1 MRFYRGFATVGSMT
15 ILSRVLGFAR
25 DVLIAAV
32 LGTSAAA
39 DAYFVAFRVPSMF
52 RRLFAEGAFDAAFI
66 PLFAKRLHGEGAEA
80 ARAFAGQ
87 ALAGL
92 MVLLVTFTVLAEIA
106 MPWLMLL
113 LAPGFSSDPEKFA
126 LAVMLA
132 RIALPYLP
140 FMSVVALYT
149 GVLNAYGRFAIAAF
163 TPTLLN
169 VVLIGVL
176 LVFIAS
182 GGTQQSTAAIALAWG
197 ITASGVLQVL
207 VVAAA
212 AGKLGIGVPWQRARL
227 TPEMR
232 RLAALATPGVIAGG
246 IAQITG
252 VISTIIA
259 TLQDRVVSWLYYADR
274 LFQLPLGVIGVAIG
288 VVLLPAL
295 SHKLRS
301 GDHAAVLASENRAF
315 EFALLLTMPAAIA
328 LYLAAE
334 PIVRVLFQRGAFTA
348 IDTNATA
355 SMLAALALGLPAY
368 VLIKVLQPSFFARE
382 DTKTPMIYAGIA
394 MAANVVLSIMLFTI
408 IGATGIAIATALSG
422 LDQRRPAVH
431 HAQAA
436 RGLHLRSDLSPPRL
450 GHRRGERLDGRG
462 GVCPGATARS
472 VVRPGERSAGPGSR
486 ALRLGRAWPPDLS
499 RRGAP
504 VRRGQFPRFDQG
516 PGHLGIW
523 RTASL
528 RLCCSAA
535 NARASIMQGRPRR
548 SVLYMPGS
556 NARALEKA
564 KTIPADAFIFDL
576 EDAVAPDAK
585 LLAREQVCAAVKG
598 GGYGGREIV
607 IRVNALETPWGID
620 DLLAACQAEPDAIL
634 VPKVVHPGDIIST
647 ANILQGVHAA
657 EKIRLWAMM
666 ETPMAILNAR
676 TIAATAVYAE
686 NRLCC
691 LVMGTNDL
699 IKESRARALHDRFA
713 VVPWLAM
720 TLVAARAYRLDIID
734 GVYNDFRDELGLRE
748 ECERGRTLGM
758 DGKTLIHPDQV
769 WPCNEIFSPT
779 REEVEWSRK
788 VIDAFGQKE
797 NEKKGVIVVE
807 GRMVERL
814 HFGMAQR
821 TVAIAEQIREMEAA
835 CA

>member
-39 DAYFVAFRVPSMF
+39 DAYFVAFRVPNMF

-66 PLFAKRLHGEGAEA
+66 PLFAKHLHGEGAGA

-132 RIALPYLP
+132 RIALPYLA

-212 AGKLGIGVPWQRARL
+212 AGKLGMGVPWQRPQL

-232 RLAALATPGVIAGG
+232 RLASLATPGVIAGG

-334 PIVRVLFQRGAFTA
+334 PIVRVLFQRGAFTG

-382 DTKTPMIYAGIA
+382 DTKTPMVYAGIA

-408 IGATGIAIATALSG
+408 IGATGIAIATSLSG
-422 LDQRRPAVH
+422 WISVGLLFSTHRQREGFTFDPIF
-431 HAQAA
+431 
-436 RGLHLRSDLSPPRL
+436 
-450 GHRRGERLDGRG
+450 RRR
-462 GVCPGATARS
+462 V
-472 VVRPGERSAGPGSR
+472 
-486 ALRLGRAWPPDLS
+486 
-499 RRGAP
+499 
-504 VRRGQFPRFDQG
+504 
-516 PGHLGIW
+516 LGIVA
-523 RTASL
+523 ASAL
-528 RLCCSAA
+528 MGVVVLALVRLLDRWFDPANGLPVQALALCGLVGLGLLTYLGAAHLLGAA
-535 NARASIMQGRPRR
+535 NFR
-548 SVLYMPGS
+548 
-556 NARALEKA
+556 
-564 KTIPADAFIFDL
+564 
-576 EDAVAPDAK
+576 
-585 LLAREQVCAAVKG
+585 
-598 GGYGGREIV
+598 
-607 IRVNALETPWGID
+607 
-620 DLLAACQAEPDAIL
+620 
-634 VPKVVHPGDIIST
+634 
-647 ANILQGVHAA
+647 
-657 EKIRLWAMM
+657 
-666 ETPMAILNAR
+666 
-676 TIAATAVYAE
+676 
-686 NRLCC
+686 
-691 LVMGTNDL
+691 DL
-699 IKESRARALHDRFA
+699 IK
-713 VVPWLAM
+713 
-720 TLVAARAYRLDIID
+720 
-734 GVYNDFRDELGLRE
+734 
-748 ECERGRTLGM
+748 
-758 DGKTLIHPDQV
+758 DQ
-769 WPCNEIFSPT
+769 ST
-779 REEVEWSRK
+779 
-788 VIDAFGQKE
+788 
-797 NEKKGVIVVE
+797 
-807 GRMVERL
+807 
-814 HFGMAQR
+814 
-821 TVAIAEQIREMEAA
+821 
-835 CA
+835 